1 MLARAATR
9 HNDMR
14 GWQRLVVG
22 FLAGAATIFAFAPV
36 SFVPALLLSFPV
48 LLLLLDGCKTWRSA
62 AAVGWAFG
70 FGHYLT
76 GFYWISEAFFVDEEQ
91 FGAIAYPAVSALA
104 AGVGLFIA
112 VVAAIT
118 HLIAPAG
125 EDDMPDDRTATT
137 MCRVLLFAAAWTLIE
152 WIKSWIFTGFP
163 WNPVGAV
170 WSEERTPFG
179 LPMIQ
184 VTALI
189 GTYGLS
195 LITVIATAMP
205 VVLVHSP
212 RFRRAAV
219 TAAVPLLALLVIG
232 AAGAVRLANTETTFI
247 DGVKFRLVQA
257 GISQRDRAR
266 PSLWDS
272 QLQDYVNLS
281 IQNRPAD
288 VTHVIWGEAA
298 MPPTFFLNL
307 SERHRSI
314 AAMAAPPGGAL
325 ITGGD
330 RALRDETRYT
340 AIYNSM
346 FVVASNG
353 AIAASY
359 DKTHL
364 VPFGEYMPLR
374 WLIPYDK
381 ITGGGGDFAIG
392 TGLVTLDVPGLPP
405 FTPLICYE
413 AIFSGDVTPG
423 GAPRPRW
430 LLNLTNDAWF
440 GMSTG
445 PYQHYA
451 TARLRAV
458 EEGLSLIRAANTGI
472 SAVIDGTGR
481 TIAALGLGERGVLD
495 ARLPEAITE
504 NTPFG
509 LLGNAIPLFLATVAV
524 ALALTFH
531 RRRNRVMS
539 KP

>member
-1 MLARAATR
+1 MLARAA
-9 HNDMR
+9 D
-14 GWQRLVVG
+14 WLSRLREWRRLSIA
-22 FLAGAATIFAFAPV
+22 FLAGVAMILAFAPF
-36 SFVPALLLSFPV
+36 SFVPVLIVSFPV

-62 AAVGWAFG
+62 ASVGWAFG

-76 GFYWISEAFFVDEEQ
+76 SFYWISEAFFVDEEQ
-91 FGAIAYPAVSALA
+91 FGAIAYPAVTALA
-104 AGVGLFIA
+104 AGVGVFIA
-112 VVAAIT
+112 VVTGIT

-137 MCRVLLFAAAWTLIE
+137 MCRVLIFASAWVLIE

-170 WSEERTPFG
+170 WSEEVTPFG

-184 VTALI
+184 VTTLI

-195 LITVIATAMP
+195 LITVIAAAMP
-205 VVLVHSP
+205 VALAHTP
-212 RFRRAAV
+212 RFRRAWI
-219 TAAVPLLALLVIG
+219 TAALPLVALLVIG
-232 AAGAVRLANTETTFI
+232 GAGAARLANTETKFV
-247 DGVKFRLVQA
+247 DGVKLRLVQA

-266 PSLWDS
+266 PSLWES

-281 IQNRPAD
+281 TQNRPAD
-288 VTHVIWGEAA
+288 ITHVIWGEAA
-298 MPPTFFLNL
+298 VPPTFFLNL
-307 SERHRSI
+307 NDGHRTV

-325 ITGGD
+325 ITGAD
-330 RALRDETRYT
+330 RALRNETQYT

-346 FVVASNG
+346 FVIPPDGNITAF
-353 AIAASY
+353 Y

-374 WLIPYDK
+374 WLIPYEK
-381 ITGGGGDFAIG
+381 ITGGVGDYGVG
-392 TGLVTLDVPGLPP
+392 TGLATLNAPGLPP

-413 AIFSGDVTPG
+413 AIFSGEVTPG
-423 GAPRPRW
+423 GASRPRW

-458 EEGLSLIRAANTGI
+458 EEGLSLVRVANTGI
-472 SAVIDGTGR
+472 SAVIDGAGR
-481 TIAALGLGERGVLD
+481 TTAALGLGERGVLD
-495 ARLPEAITE
+495 ARLPEPVGD

-509 LLGNAIPLFLATVAV
+509 LLGNVIPLLLATVAG
-524 ALALTFH
+524 ALALTIH
-531 RRRNRVMS
+531 RRRNRVGS
-539 KP
+539 NL